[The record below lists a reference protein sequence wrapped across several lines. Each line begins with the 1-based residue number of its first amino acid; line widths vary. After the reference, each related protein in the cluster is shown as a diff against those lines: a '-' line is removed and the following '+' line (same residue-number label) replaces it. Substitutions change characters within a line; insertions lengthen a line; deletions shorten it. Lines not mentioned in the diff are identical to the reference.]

1 MKAVTFNIRGD
12 FGVDGNNNFCFRK
25 PLILKKLAAEQPDVI
40 GFQEV
45 MPHVAVW
52 LRENLKDYYVVGCGR
67 DADLGGEQMTVAF
80 RKDKYNLLE
89 MRTFWMSETP
99 YVPASRYEDQSDC
112 PRVSTEVVLQE
123 LGTSRV
129 IRVLNTHLDHRGAGA
144 RRLGLGQIMRHLE
157 SAQLFPEA
165 NVILMGD
172 FNAPPWSEEMQ
183 LMKEYPSYV
192 NATEGI
198 GITFH
203 GFGGREEPEY
213 IDYIYVRGR
222 CEIGSVTKWEECE
235 DGVYLSDHYP
245 VCAEIA
251 FKD

>member
-157 SAQLFPEA
+157 SAKLFPEA
-165 NVILMGD
+165 NVILLGD
-172 FNAPPWSEEMQ
+172 FNAPPESEEMQ
-183 LMKEYPSYV
+183 LMKDYPSYV
-192 NATEGI
+192 NTTEGI

-203 GFGGREEPEY
+203 GFGGREAPEY
-213 IDYIYVRGR
+213 IDYIYVRGS
-222 CEIGSVTKWEECE
+222 CEIGSVVKWEECV

-245 VCAEIA
+245 ICAEIIW
-251 FKD
+251 KD